1 MEKRFKFLNEIPELQ
16 NFTQYAINTDGEVW
30 SFKNNKQRK
39 LKTNYKTKIKEKYYG
54 NCVTL
59 TNQTGER
66 RTIDIQH
73 LMSLAF
79 LPKQENCKRVRHIN
93 GDLND
98 NRLNNLEWI
107 IPKPK
112 KNNTEKVIQD
122 TYIIDRFILDKIQ
135 KVYIAS
141 IVKGLNVPDANSF
154 INSIVEGALES
165 YIMQYGL
172 RRLMI

>member
-66 RTIDIQH
+66 RTIDVQH

-98 NRLNNLEWI
+98 NRLENLEWI

-141 IVKGLNVPDANSF
+141 IVKGLKVPDANSF
-154 INSIVEGALES
+154 LNSIVEGSLES

-172 RRLMI
+172 RRFL